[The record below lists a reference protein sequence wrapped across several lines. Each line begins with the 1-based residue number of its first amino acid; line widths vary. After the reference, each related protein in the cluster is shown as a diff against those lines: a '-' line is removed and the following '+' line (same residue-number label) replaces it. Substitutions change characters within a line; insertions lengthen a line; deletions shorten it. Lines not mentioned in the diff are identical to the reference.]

1 MPRMNRRRFLTTTT
15 TLAALGIA
23 PRWVHAQARI
33 TPGDD
38 DVLVVTDVQN
48 CFLPGGTLPVP
59 EGDKII
65 PVINR
70 LAPAFRHVVITQ
82 DWHTK
87 GHISFAS
94 THPGKKPF
102 ETVQLPYG
110 TQVLW
115 PDHCIQGT
123 PDAELAK
130 ELRIPHAQLV
140 IRKGYRQHVDSYSA
154 FLEADRKAM
163 TGLTGYLK
171 ERGLKNVYF
180 VGLATDFCVAWSA
193 LDAKRA
199 GFGAS
204 VIEDATRGIDAGGS
218 LGKAW
223 ADMTAAGVARIKSSD
238 IAVS

>member
-1 MPRMNRRRFLTTTT
+1 MSTLPRRRFLTASAATAL
-15 TLAALGIA
+15 LAAV
-23 PRWVHAQARI
+23 PRWASAQTRI

-38 DVLVVTDVQN
+38 DVLAVVDVQN
-48 CFLPGGTLPVP
+48 CFLPGGTLPVAD
-59 EGDKII
+59 GDKII
-65 PVINR
+65 PIINR

-87 GHISFAS
+87 GHVSFAS
-94 THPGKKPF
+94 SHAGKKPF
-102 ETVQLPYG
+102 ETISLPYG

-123 PDAELAK
+123 ADADLHK
-130 ELRIPHAQLV
+130 DLRIPHAQMI

-154 FLEADRKAM
+154 FLEADRKTH
-163 TGLTGYLK
+163 TGLSGYLK
-171 ERGLKNVYF
+171 ERGFTHVYL

-199 GFGAS
+199 GFAAS

-223 ADMTAAGVARIKSSD
+223 QDMTGAGVRRIQSSA
-238 IAVS
+238 IAT